1 MSTAAFSDAV
11 RTTRALTSSRDSVV
25 SDVLPSLTPT
35 RTPARSTSACVLIA
49 EPAGMRQPCSTCS
62 KVGEK
67 SRSCIRMGVALVN
80 IMSTSPAFAAAKTSA
95 FIGNTTGSNGTP
107 ARAASARPRS

>member
-1 MSTAAFSDAV
+1 
-11 RTTRALTSSRDSVV
+11 
-25 SDVLPSLTPT
+25 
-35 RTPARSTSACVLIA
+35 
-49 EPAGMRQPCSTCS
+49 
-62 KVGEK
+62 
-67 SRSCIRMGVALVN
+67 MGVALVN